1 MADAGQDQEQGEFAK
16 FGLAEGGR
24 KTDVVCH
31 LFEGVQ
37 ETEDRPGG
45 GFGQGNGIEFT
56 AEEAAQSLNA
66 QARPGSDVGN
76 GAVLDLAVIA
86 VRLAKEDGR
95 RRGAV
100 GDFRDV
106 HVFMI

>member
-1 MADAGQDQEQGEFAK
+1 VQPCRAHAGD
-16 FGLAEGGR
+16 
-24 KTDVVCH
+24 
-31 LFEGVQ
+31 
-37 ETEDRPGG
+37 

-66 QARPGSDVGN
+66 PAGPGSEVGN
-76 GAVLDLAVIA
+76 GAVFDLAVFA
-86 VRLAKEDGR
+86 ERLAKEDGR

-106 HVFMI
+106 HVFRI